1 LNLSGEAMP
10 IIVAPNIPQVTVQN
24 LATAADIVLQ
34 PGSVI
39 TAQVVQIFPNDQVR
53 IAIGGQSI
61 DVSSQLPL
69 QVGQTL
75 QLQVSQTAGGIG
87 LSLVNPQGAPGAG
100 QNLASATSIT
110 LAPDAAILIAT
121 LTPPGASATN
131 NQLTPVE
138 ALAVSLAAQSAATQ
152 QTSLAPLFANLAV
165 AATLPGFPPQVREA
179 IAQVLA
185 QTTNLDQN
193 LSGNDIQQAFRTS
206 GLFLETSLASEST
219 LPSNSPPDLKAALI
233 VLRQALT
240 TSLASV
246 VAPSTAGA
254 ATTTPATPQGATA
267 PTAQPSL
274 TPPEVTELSGVPAAG
289 TAAATVAQ
297 QASAL
302 AIAAPTQTG
311 QPAVQALPQGLTII
325 AGSDVPATA
334 TSAAAAARAAPAIAQ
349 AILDLA
355 ASSQIVAPASAPAD
369 AAARAALSGT
379 ALNLLQEVLQTAGPP
394 APGNPSSFVLEN
406 GEGEELS
413 LIPAVTGTRAGAIDD
428 AEFSRT
434 NPPPPPINGALP
446 AAQPVAAA
454 TLAARVPLEATL
466 QHLLA
471 DTDGALARQTLLQIA
486 SLPGQVDPT
495 AARVDASAP
504 RWNFE
509 IPFATPQGT
518 AVAQFEI
525 SRDGGGNAVEPAKRI
540 WRARFSLNVEPAGP
554 VHALVSLNGERTSVR
569 MWAERSATASQLR
582 AGVSQL
588 NEALSRADLQPGDI
602 IVRDGAPTQ
611 PAPAPAGHFLNR
623 AL

>member
-10 IIVAPNIPQVTVQN
+10 IIVAPNFPQTTVQN
-24 LATAADIVLQ
+24 SATGPDIVLQ

-39 TAQVVQIFPNDQVR
+39 TAQVLQILPNDQVR

-61 DVSSQLPL
+61 DVSSEVPL
-69 QVGQTL
+69 QAGQTL

-87 LSLVNPQGAPGAG
+87 LSLINPQGAPGAG

-110 LAPDAAILIAT
+110 LAPDAAILIAA
-121 LTPPGASATN
+121 LTPPGALATN

-138 ALAVSLAAQSAATQ
+138 TLAVSLAAQSAATQ

-165 AATLPGFPPQVREA
+165 AATLPGFSPQVREA

-185 QTTNLDQN
+185 QTTNLDRN
-193 LSGNDIQQAFRTS
+193 LSGNDIQQAFKTS
-206 GLFLETSLASEST
+206 GLFLETSLASGST
-219 LPSNSPPDLKAALI
+219 LPANSPPDLKAALI

-240 TSLASV
+240 TSLAG
-246 VAPSTAGA
+246 VAAAGTAGA
-254 ATTTPATPQGATA
+254 TASASATPQSATT
-267 PTAQPSL
+267 PTAQPSS
-274 TPPEVTELSGVPAAG
+274 TSPEVTEQSGAPAA
-289 TAAATVAQ
+289 TAITTLAR

-302 AIAAPTQTG
+302 AIATPTQTG
-311 QPAVQALPQGLTII
+311 QSAVQTLPQGLTII
-325 AGSDVPATA
+325 AGPDLSAA
-334 TSAAAAARAAPAIAQ
+334 AASAAAAARTAPTIAQ
-349 AILDLA
+349 GLLDLA
-355 ASSQIVAPASAPAD
+355 ASSQIVAPASTPAD
-369 AAARAALSGT
+369 AAARAALSSA
-379 ALNLLQEVLQTAGPP
+379 ALNLLQETLHAAGPP
-394 APGNPSSFVLEN
+394 AAGDPSSFVLEN
-406 GEGEELS
+406 GEVLS

-428 AEFSRT
+428 AEFLRT
-434 NPPPPPINGALP
+434 NPPPPINGALP
-446 AAQPVAAA
+446 AAQPVAPA
-454 TLAARVPLEATL
+454 TLGARVPVEATL

-471 DTDGALARQTLLQIA
+471 DTDGAVARQTLLQIA

-495 AARVDASAP
+495 AARVDASTP

-509 IPFATPQGT
+509 IPFATPRGT

-525 SRDGGGNAVEPAKRI
+525 SRDGAGNAVEPAKRI

-569 MWAERSATASQLR
+569 MWAERSSTASQLR

-588 NEALSRADLQPGDI
+588 SEALSRADLQPGDI
-602 IVRDGAPTQ
+602 VVRDGAPTQ

>member
-1 LNLSGEAMP
+1 MP
-10 IIVAPNIPQVTVQN
+10 IIVAQNIPQATVQN
-24 LATAADIVLQ
+24 SAAAADIVLQ

-39 TAQVVQIFPNDQVR
+39 TAQVLQILPNDQVR

-61 DVSSQLPL
+61 DVSSQVPL
-69 QVGQTL
+69 QAGQTL

-110 LAPDAAILIAT
+110 LAPDAATLIAA
-121 LTPPGASATN
+121 LTPPGALATN

-138 ALAVSLAAQSAATQ
+138 TLAVSLAAQSAATQ

-165 AATLPGFPPQVREA
+165 AATLPGFSPQVREA
-179 IAQVLA
+179 IAQVLG

-193 LSGNDIQQAFRTS
+193 LSGDDIQRAFKTS
-206 GLFLETSLASEST
+206 GLFLETSLALGSI

-240 TSLASV
+240 TSLADAS
-246 VAPSTAGA
+246 AASTAGV
-254 ATTTPATPQGATA
+254 ATSAPATPRGTTV
-267 PTAQPSL
+267 PTAQPSS
-274 TPPEVTELSGVPAAG
+274 TSPEVTEQSGAPAAG
-289 TAAATVAQ
+289 TAVTPVAR

-311 QPAVQALPQGLTII
+311 QPAVQTLSRGLTII
-325 AGSDVPATA
+325 AGPDVPVTTA
-334 TSAAAAARAAPAIAQ
+334 SAADVVRAAPAIVQ
-349 AILDLA
+349 EILDLA
-355 ASSQIVAPASAPAD
+355 ASSQIVATASTPAD
-369 AAARAALSGT
+369 AAARAALSNA
-379 ALNLLQEVLQTAGPP
+379 ALNLLQEALQAAGPL

-406 GEGEELS
+406 GQLLS

-434 NPPPPPINGALP
+434 NPPPPPVNGALP
-446 AAQPVAAA
+446 AAQPVAPA
-454 TLAARVPLEATL
+454 TLAARVPVEATL

-471 DTDGALARQTLLQIA
+471 DTDGAVARQTLLQIA

-525 SRDGGGNAVEPAKRI
+525 SRDGDGNAVEPAKRI

>member
-1 LNLSGEAMP
+1 MP
-10 IIVAPNIPQVTVQN
+10 IIVAPNFPQTTVQN
-24 LATAADIVLQ
+24 SATGPDIVLQ

-39 TAQVVQIFPNDQVR
+39 TAQVLQILPNDQVR

-61 DVSSQLPL
+61 DVSSQVPL
-69 QVGQTL
+69 QAGQTL

-110 LAPDAAILIAT
+110 LAPDAAILIAA
-121 LTPPGASATN
+121 LTPPGALATN

-138 ALAVSLAAQSAATQ
+138 TLAVSLAAQSAATQ

-165 AATLPGFPPQVREA
+165 AATLPGFSPQVREA

-185 QTTNLDQN
+185 QTTNLDRN
-193 LSGNDIQQAFRTS
+193 LSGNDIQQAFKTS
-206 GLFLETSLASEST
+206 GLFLETSLASGST
-219 LPSNSPPDLKAALI
+219 LPANSPPDLKAALI

-240 TSLASV
+240 TSLAG
-246 VAPSTAGA
+246 VAAAGTAGA
-254 ATTTPATPQGATA
+254 TASASATPQSATT
-267 PTAQPSL
+267 PTAQPSS
-274 TPPEVTELSGVPAAG
+274 TSPEVTEQSGAPAG
-289 TAAATVAQ
+289 TAVTTVAR

-302 AIAAPTQTG
+302 AIATPTQTG
-311 QPAVQALPQGLTII
+311 QSAVQTLPQGLTII
-325 AGSDVPATA
+325 AGPDLSAA
-334 TSAAAAARAAPAIAQ
+334 AASAAAAARAAPTIAQ
-349 AILDLA
+349 ELLDLA
-355 ASSQIVAPASAPAD
+355 ASSQIVAPASTPAD
-369 AAARAALSGT
+369 AAARAALSSA
-379 ALNLLQEVLQTAGPP
+379 ALNLLQETLHAAGPP
-394 APGNPSSFVLEN
+394 AAGDPSSFVLEN
-406 GEGEELS
+406 GEVLS

-428 AEFSRT
+428 AEFLRT
-434 NPPPPPINGALP
+434 NPPPPINGALP
-446 AAQPVAAA
+446 AAQPVAPA
-454 TLAARVPLEATL
+454 TLGGRVPVEATL

-471 DTDGALARQTLLQIA
+471 DTDGAVARQTLLQIA

-495 AARVDASAP
+495 AARVDASTP

-509 IPFATPQGT
+509 IPFATPRGT

-525 SRDGGGNAVEPAKRI
+525 SRDGAGNAVEPAKRI

-569 MWAERSATASQLR
+569 MWAERSSTASQLR

-588 NEALSRADLQPGDI
+588 SEALSRADLQPGDI
-602 IVRDGAPTQ
+602 VVRDGAPTQ

>member
-10 IIVAPNIPQVTVQN
+10 IIVAPNFPQTTVQN
-24 LATAADIVLQ
+24 SATGADIVLQ

-39 TAQVVQIFPNDQVR
+39 TAQVLQILPNDQVR

-61 DVSSQLPL
+61 DVSSQVPL
-69 QVGQTL
+69 QPGQTL

-110 LAPDAAILIAT
+110 LAPDAATLIAA
-121 LTPPGASATN
+121 LTPPGALATN

-138 ALAVSLAAQSAATQ
+138 TLAVSLAAQSAATQ

-165 AATLPGFPPQVREA
+165 AATLPGFSPQVREA

-185 QTTNLDQN
+185 QTTNLDRN
-193 LSGNDIQQAFRTS
+193 LSGNDIQQAFKTS
-206 GLFLETSLASEST
+206 GLFLETSLASGST
-219 LPSNSPPDLKAALI
+219 LPANSPPDLKAALI

-240 TSLASV
+240 TSLAG
-246 VAPSTAGA
+246 VAAAGTAGA
-254 ATTTPATPQGATA
+254 TASASATPQSATT
-267 PTAQPSL
+267 PTAQPSS
-274 TPPEVTELSGVPAAG
+274 TSPEQSGAPAA
-289 TAAATVAQ
+289 TAVTTVARQ
-297 QASAL
+297 VSAL
-302 AIAAPTQTG
+302 AIATPTQTG
-311 QPAVQALPQGLTII
+311 QSAVQTLPQGLTII
-325 AGSDVPATA
+325 AGPDLSAA
-334 TSAAAAARAAPAIAQ
+334 AASAAAAARAAPTIAQ
-349 AILDLA
+349 ELLDLA
-355 ASSQIVAPASAPAD
+355 ASSQIVAPASTPAD
-369 AAARAALSGT
+369 AAARAALSSA
-379 ALNLLQEVLQTAGPP
+379 ALNLLQETLHAAGPP
-394 APGNPSSFVLEN
+394 AAGDPSSFVLEN
-406 GEGEELS
+406 GEVLS

-428 AEFSRT
+428 AEFLRT
-434 NPPPPPINGALP
+434 NPPPPINGALP
-446 AAQPVAAA
+446 AAQPVAPA
-454 TLAARVPLEATL
+454 TLAARVPVEATL

-471 DTDGALARQTLLQIA
+471 DTDGAVARQTLLQIA

-495 AARVDASAP
+495 AARVDASTP

-509 IPFATPQGT
+509 IPFATPRGT

-525 SRDGGGNAVEPAKRI
+525 SRDGAGNAVEPAKRI

-569 MWAERSATASQLR
+569 MWAERPSTASQLR

-588 NEALSRADLQPGDI
+588 SEALSRADLQPGDI
-602 IVRDGAPTQ
+602 VVRDGAPTQ

>member
-1 LNLSGEAMP
+1 MP
-10 IIVAPNIPQVTVQN
+10 IIVAPNFPQTTVQN
-24 LATAADIVLQ
+24 SATGADIVLQ

-39 TAQVVQIFPNDQVR
+39 TAQVLQILPNDQVR

-61 DVSSQLPL
+61 DVSSQVPL
-69 QVGQTL
+69 QAGQTL

-110 LAPDAAILIAT
+110 LAPDAATLIAA
-121 LTPPGASATN
+121 LTPPGALATN

-138 ALAVSLAAQSAATQ
+138 TLAVSLAAQSAATQ

-165 AATLPGFPPQVREA
+165 AATLPGFSPQVREA

-185 QTTNLDQN
+185 QTTNLDRN
-193 LSGNDIQQAFRTS
+193 LSGNDIQQAFKTS
-206 GLFLETSLASEST
+206 GLFLETSLASGST
-219 LPSNSPPDLKAALI
+219 LPANSPPDLKAALI

-240 TSLASV
+240 TSLAG
-246 VAPSTAGA
+246 VAAAGTAGA
-254 ATTTPATPQGATA
+254 TASASATPQSATT
-267 PTAQPSL
+267 PTAQPSS
-274 TPPEVTELSGVPAAG
+274 TSPEQSGAPAA
-289 TAAATVAQ
+289 TAVTTVARQ
-297 QASAL
+297 VSAL
-302 AIAAPTQTG
+302 AIATPTQTG
-311 QPAVQALPQGLTII
+311 QSAVQTLPQGLTII
-325 AGSDVPATA
+325 AGPDLSAA
-334 TSAAAAARAAPAIAQ
+334 AASAAAAARAAPTIAQ
-349 AILDLA
+349 ELLDLA
-355 ASSQIVAPASAPAD
+355 ASSQIVAPASTPAD
-369 AAARAALSGT
+369 AAARAALSSA
-379 ALNLLQEVLQTAGPP
+379 ALNLLQETLHAAGPP
-394 APGNPSSFVLEN
+394 AAGDPSSFVLEN
-406 GEGEELS
+406 GEVLS

-428 AEFSRT
+428 AEFLRT
-434 NPPPPPINGALP
+434 NPPPPINGALP
-446 AAQPVAAA
+446 AAQPVAPA
-454 TLAARVPLEATL
+454 TLAARVPVEATL

-471 DTDGALARQTLLQIA
+471 DTDGAVARQTLLQIA

-495 AARVDASAP
+495 AARVDASTP

-518 AVAQFEI
+518 AIAQFEI
-525 SRDGGGNAVEPAKRI
+525 SRDGAGNAVEPAKRI

-569 MWAERSATASQLR
+569 MWAERSSTASQLR

-588 NEALSRADLQPGDI
+588 SEALSRADLQPGDI
-602 IVRDGAPTQ
+602 VVRDGAPTQ

>member
-10 IIVAPNIPQVTVQN
+10 IIVAPNFPQTTVQN
-24 LATAADIVLQ
+24 SATGADIVLQ

-39 TAQVVQIFPNDQVR
+39 TAQVLQILPNDQVR

-61 DVSSQLPL
+61 DVSSEVPL
-69 QVGQTL
+69 QAGQTL

-87 LSLVNPQGAPGAG
+87 LSLINPQGAPGAG

-110 LAPDAAILIAT
+110 LAPDAAILIAA
-121 LTPPGASATN
+121 LTPPGALATN

-138 ALAVSLAAQSAATQ
+138 TLAVSLAAQSAATQ

-165 AATLPGFPPQVREA
+165 AATLPGFSPQVREA

-185 QTTNLDQN
+185 QTTNLDRN
-193 LSGNDIQQAFRTS
+193 LSGNDIQQAFKTS
-206 GLFLETSLASEST
+206 GLFLETSLASGST
-219 LPSNSPPDLKAALI
+219 LPANSPPDLKAALI

-240 TSLASV
+240 TSLAG
-246 VAPSTAGA
+246 VAAAGTAGA
-254 ATTTPATPQGATA
+254 TASASATPQSATT
-267 PTAQPSL
+267 PTAQPSS
-274 TPPEVTELSGVPAAG
+274 TSPEVTEQSGAPAG
-289 TAAATVAQ
+289 TAVTTVAR

-302 AIAAPTQTG
+302 AIATPTQTG
-311 QPAVQALPQGLTII
+311 QSAVQTLPQGLTII
-325 AGSDVPATA
+325 AGPDLSAA
-334 TSAAAAARAAPAIAQ
+334 AASAAAAARAAPTIAQ
-349 AILDLA
+349 ELLDLA
-355 ASSQIVAPASAPAD
+355 ASSQIVAPASTPAD
-369 AAARAALSGT
+369 AAARAALSSA
-379 ALNLLQEVLQTAGPP
+379 ALNLLQETLHAAGPP
-394 APGNPSSFVLEN
+394 AAGDPSSFVLEN
-406 GEGEELS
+406 GEVLS

-428 AEFSRT
+428 AEFLRT
-434 NPPPPPINGALP
+434 NPPPPINGALP
-446 AAQPVAAA
+446 AAQPVAPA
-454 TLAARVPLEATL
+454 TLAARVPVEATL

-471 DTDGALARQTLLQIA
+471 DTDGAVARQTLLQIA

-495 AARVDASAP
+495 AARVDASTP

-509 IPFATPQGT
+509 IPFATPRGT

-525 SRDGGGNAVEPAKRI
+525 SRDGAGNAVEPAKRI

-569 MWAERSATASQLR
+569 MWAERPSTASQLR

-588 NEALSRADLQPGDI
+588 SEALSRADLQPGDI
-602 IVRDGAPTQ
+602 VVRDGAPTQ

>member
-10 IIVAPNIPQVTVQN
+10 IIVAPNFPQTTVQN
-24 LATAADIVLQ
+24 SATGADIVLE

-39 TAQVVQIFPNDQVR
+39 TAQVLQILSNGQVR

-61 DVSSQLPL
+61 DVSSEVPL
-69 QVGQTL
+69 QAGQTL

-87 LSLVNPQGAPGAG
+87 LSLINPQGAPGAG

-110 LAPDAAILIAT
+110 LAPDAAILIAA
-121 LTPPGASATN
+121 LTPPGALATN

-138 ALAVSLAAQSAATQ
+138 TLAVSLAAQSAATQ

-165 AATLPGFPPQVREA
+165 AATLPGFSPQVREA

-185 QTTNLDQN
+185 QTTNLDRN
-193 LSGNDIQQAFRTS
+193 LSGNDIQQAFKTS
-206 GLFLETSLASEST
+206 GLFLETSLASGST
-219 LPSNSPPDLKAALI
+219 LPANSPPDLKAALI

-240 TSLASV
+240 TSLAG
-246 VAPSTAGA
+246 VAAAGTAGA
-254 ATTTPATPQGATA
+254 TASASATPQSATT
-267 PTAQPSL
+267 PTAQPSS
-274 TPPEVTELSGVPAAG
+274 TSPEQSGAPAA
-289 TAAATVAQ
+289 TAVTTVARQ
-297 QASAL
+297 VSAL
-302 AIAAPTQTG
+302 AIATPTQTG
-311 QPAVQALPQGLTII
+311 QSAVQTLPQGLTII
-325 AGSDVPATA
+325 AGPDLSAA
-334 TSAAAAARAAPAIAQ
+334 AASAAAAARAAPTIAQ
-349 AILDLA
+349 ELLDLA
-355 ASSQIVAPASAPAD
+355 ASSQIVAPASTPAD
-369 AAARAALSGT
+369 AAARAALSSA
-379 ALNLLQEVLQTAGPP
+379 ALNLLQETLHAAGPP
-394 APGNPSSFVLEN
+394 AAGDPSSFVLEN
-406 GEGEELS
+406 GEVLS

-428 AEFSRT
+428 AEFLRT
-434 NPPPPPINGALP
+434 NPPPPINGALP
-446 AAQPVAAA
+446 AAQPVAPA
-454 TLAARVPLEATL
+454 TLAARVPVEATL

-471 DTDGALARQTLLQIA
+471 DTDGAVARQTLLQIA

-495 AARVDASAP
+495 AARVDASTP

-518 AVAQFEI
+518 AIAQFEI
-525 SRDGGGNAVEPAKRI
+525 LRDGAGNAVEPAKRI

-569 MWAERSATASQLR
+569 MWAERSSTASQLR

-588 NEALSRADLQPGDI
+588 SEALSRADLQPGDI
-602 IVRDGAPTQ
+602 VVRDGAPTQ

>member
-1 LNLSGEAMP
+1 MP
-10 IIVAPNIPQVTVQN
+10 IIVAPNFPQTTVQN
-24 LATAADIVLQ
+24 SATGADIVLQ

-39 TAQVVQIFPNDQVR
+39 TAQVLQILPNDQVR

-61 DVSSQLPL
+61 DVSSQVPL
-69 QVGQTL
+69 QAGQTL

-110 LAPDAAILIAT
+110 LAPDAATLIAA
-121 LTPPGASATN
+121 LTPPGALATN

-138 ALAVSLAAQSAATQ
+138 TLAVSLAAQSAATQ

-165 AATLPGFPPQVREA
+165 AATLPGFSPQVREA

-185 QTTNLDQN
+185 QTTNLDRN
-193 LSGNDIQQAFRTS
+193 LSGNDIQQAFKTS
-206 GLFLETSLASEST
+206 GLFLETSLASGST
-219 LPSNSPPDLKAALI
+219 LPANSPPDLKAALI

-240 TSLASV
+240 TSLAG
-246 VAPSTAGA
+246 VAAAGTAGA
-254 ATTTPATPQGATA
+254 TASASATPQSATT
-267 PTAQPSL
+267 PTAQPSS
-274 TPPEVTELSGVPAAG
+274 TSPEVTEQSGAPAG
-289 TAAATVAQ
+289 TAVTTVAR

-302 AIAAPTQTG
+302 AIATPTQTG
-311 QPAVQALPQGLTII
+311 QSAVQTLPQGLTII
-325 AGSDVPATA
+325 AGPDLSAA
-334 TSAAAAARAAPAIAQ
+334 AASAAAAARAAPTIAQ
-349 AILDLA
+349 ELLDLA
-355 ASSQIVAPASAPAD
+355 ASSQIVAPASTPAD
-369 AAARAALSGT
+369 AAARAALSSA
-379 ALNLLQEVLQTAGPP
+379 ALNLLQETLHAAGPP
-394 APGNPSSFVLEN
+394 AAGDPSSFVLEN
-406 GEGEELS
+406 GEVLS

-428 AEFSRT
+428 AEFLRT
-434 NPPPPPINGALP
+434 NPPPPINGALP
-446 AAQPVAAA
+446 AAQPVAPA
-454 TLAARVPLEATL
+454 TLAARVPVEATL

-471 DTDGALARQTLLQIA
+471 DTDGAVARQTLLQIA

-495 AARVDASAP
+495 AARVDASTP

-518 AVAQFEI
+518 AIAQFEI
-525 SRDGGGNAVEPAKRI
+525 SRDGAGNAVEPAKRI

-569 MWAERSATASQLR
+569 MWAERSSTASQLR

-588 NEALSRADLQPGDI
+588 SEALSRADLQPGDI
-602 IVRDGAPTQ
+602 VVRDGAPTQ

>member
-1 LNLSGEAMP
+1 MP
-10 IIVAPNIPQVTVQN
+10 IIVAPNFPQTTVQN
-24 LATAADIVLQ
+24 SATGADIVLQ

-39 TAQVVQIFPNDQVR
+39 TAQVLQILPNDQVR

-61 DVSSQLPL
+61 DVSSQVPL
-69 QVGQTL
+69 QAGQTL

-110 LAPDAAILIAT
+110 LAPDAATLIAA
-121 LTPPGASATN
+121 LTPPGALATN

-138 ALAVSLAAQSAATQ
+138 TLAVSLAAQSAATQ

-165 AATLPGFPPQVREA
+165 AATLPGFSPQVREA

-185 QTTNLDQN
+185 QTTNLDRN
-193 LSGNDIQQAFRTS
+193 LSGNDIQQAFKTS
-206 GLFLETSLASEST
+206 GLFLETSLASGST
-219 LPSNSPPDLKAALI
+219 LPANSPPDLKAALI

-240 TSLASV
+240 TSLAG
-246 VAPSTAGA
+246 VAAAGTAGA
-254 ATTTPATPQGATA
+254 TASASATPQSATT
-267 PTAQPSL
+267 PTAQPSS
-274 TPPEVTELSGVPAAG
+274 TSPEQSGAPAA
-289 TAAATVAQ
+289 TAVTTVARQ
-297 QASAL
+297 VSAL
-302 AIAAPTQTG
+302 AIATPTQTG
-311 QPAVQALPQGLTII
+311 QSAVQTLPQGLTII
-325 AGSDVPATA
+325 AGPDLSTA
-334 TSAAAAARAAPAIAQ
+334 AASAAAAARAAPTIAQ
-349 AILDLA
+349 ELLDLA
-355 ASSQIVAPASAPAD
+355 ASSQIVAPASTPAD
-369 AAARAALSGT
+369 AAARAALSSA
-379 ALNLLQEVLQTAGPP
+379 ALNLLQETLHAAGPP
-394 APGNPSSFVLEN
+394 AAGDPSSFVLEN
-406 GEGEELS
+406 GEVLS

-428 AEFSRT
+428 AEFLRT
-434 NPPPPPINGALP
+434 NPPPPINGALP
-446 AAQPVAAA
+446 AAQPVAPA
-454 TLAARVPLEATL
+454 TLAARVPVEATL

-471 DTDGALARQTLLQIA
+471 DTDGAVARQTLLQIA

-495 AARVDASAP
+495 AARVDASTP

-518 AVAQFEI
+518 AIAQFEI
-525 SRDGGGNAVEPAKRI
+525 SRDGAGNAVEPAKRI

-569 MWAERSATASQLR
+569 MWAERPSTASQLR

-588 NEALSRADLQPGDI
+588 SEALSRADLQPGDI
-602 IVRDGAPTQ
+602 VVRDGAPTQ

>member
-1 LNLSGEAMP
+1 MP
-10 IIVAPNIPQVTVQN
+10 IIVAPNFPQTTVQN
-24 LATAADIVLQ
+24 SATGADIVLQ

-39 TAQVVQIFPNDQVR
+39 TAQVLQILPNDQVR

-61 DVSSQLPL
+61 DVSSEVPL
-69 QVGQTL
+69 QAGQTL

-87 LSLVNPQGAPGAG
+87 LSLINSQGAPGAG

-110 LAPDAAILIAT
+110 LAPDAATLIAA
-121 LTPPGASATN
+121 LTPPGALATN

-138 ALAVSLAAQSAATQ
+138 TLAVSLAAQSAATQ

-165 AATLPGFPPQVREA
+165 AATLPGFSPQVREA

-185 QTTNLDQN
+185 QTTNLDRN
-193 LSGNDIQQAFRTS
+193 LSGNDIQQAFKTS
-206 GLFLETSLASEST
+206 GLFLETSLASGST
-219 LPSNSPPDLKAALI
+219 LPANSPPDLKAALI

-240 TSLASV
+240 TSLAG
-246 VAPSTAGA
+246 VAAAGTAGA
-254 ATTTPATPQGATA
+254 TASASATPQSATT
-267 PTAQPSL
+267 PTAQPSSI
-274 TPPEVTELSGVPAAG
+274 VTEQSGAPAG
-289 TAAATVAQ
+289 TAVTTVAR

-302 AIAAPTQTG
+302 AIATPTQTG
-311 QPAVQALPQGLTII
+311 QSAVQTLPQGLTII
-325 AGSDVPATA
+325 AGPDLSAA
-334 TSAAAAARAAPAIAQ
+334 AASAAAAARAAPTIAQ
-349 AILDLA
+349 ELLDLA
-355 ASSQIVAPASAPAD
+355 ASSQIVAPASTPAD
-369 AAARAALSGT
+369 AAARAALSSA
-379 ALNLLQEVLQTAGPP
+379 ALNLLQETLHAAGPP
-394 APGNPSSFVLEN
+394 AAGDPSSFVLEN
-406 GEGEELS
+406 GEVLS

-428 AEFSRT
+428 AEFLRT
-434 NPPPPPINGALP
+434 NPPPPINGALP
-446 AAQPVAAA
+446 AAQPVAPA
-454 TLAARVPLEATL
+454 TLAARVPVEATL

-471 DTDGALARQTLLQIA
+471 DTDGAVARQTLLQIA

-495 AARVDASAP
+495 AARVDASTP

-509 IPFATPQGT
+509 IPFATPRGT

-525 SRDGGGNAVEPAKRI
+525 SRDGAGNAVEPAKRI

-569 MWAERSATASQLR
+569 MWAERPSTASQLR

-588 NEALSRADLQPGDI
+588 SEALSRADLQPGDI
-602 IVRDGAPTQ
+602 VVRDGAPTQ

>member
-1 LNLSGEAMP
+1 MP
-10 IIVAPNIPQVTVQN
+10 IIVAPNIPQATVQN
-24 LATAADIVLQ
+24 SATAADIVLQ

-39 TAQVVQIFPNDQVR
+39 TAQVVQILTDDQVR

-61 DVSSQLPL
+61 DVSSQVPL
-69 QVGQTL
+69 QAGQTL
-75 QLQVSQTAGGIG
+75 QLQVSQTADGIG

-100 QNLASATSIT
+100 QNLAGAASIT
-110 LAPDAAILIAT
+110 LAPDAAILIAA

-131 NQLTPVE
+131 GQLLTPVE
-138 ALAVSLAAQSAATQ
+138 TLAVSLAAQSAATQ

-165 AATLPGFPPQVREA
+165 AATLPGFSPQVREA

-193 LSGNDIQQAFRTS
+193 LSGNDIQQAFKAS
-206 GLFLETSLASEST
+206 GLFLETSLASGST

-246 VAPSTAGA
+246 VAASTAGA
-254 ATTTPATPQGATA
+254 ATSVSATPQSATA
-267 PTAQPSL
+267 PTAQLPS
-274 TPPEVTELSGVPAAG
+274 TSPEVTEQGGAP
-289 TAAATVAQ
+289 AAATATTTVAR
-297 QASAL
+297 QAPAL

-311 QPAVQALPQGLTII
+311 QPAVQTLLQGLTIVT
-325 AGSDVPATA
+325 GPDVPATA
-334 TSAAAAARAAPAIAQ
+334 ASAAASARSAPAIAQ

-355 ASSQIVAPASAPAD
+355 ASSQIVAPTSAPAD
-369 AAARAALSGT
+369 AAARAALSSA
-379 ALNLLQEVLQTAGPP
+379 ALNLLQEVLQAAGPL

-406 GEGEELS
+406 GEVLS
-413 LIPAVTGTRAGAIDD
+413 LIPAVTGTRAGAFDD

-446 AAQPVAAA
+446 AAQPVASA

-471 DTDGALARQTLLQIA
+471 DTDGAVARQTLLQIA

-495 AARVDASAP
+495 TARLDASAP

-509 IPFATPQGT
+509 IPFATPLGT

-525 SRDGGGNAVEPAKRI
+525 SRDGGGNTVEPAKRI

-554 VHALVSLNGERTSVR
+554 VHALVSLNGDRTSVR

-611 PAPAPAGHFLNR
+611 APPAPVGHFLNR

>member
-1 LNLSGEAMP
+1 MP
-10 IIVAPNIPQVTVQN
+10 IIVAQNIPQATVQN
-24 LATAADIVLQ
+24 SAAAADIVLQ

-39 TAQVVQIFPNDQVR
+39 TAQVLQILPNDQVR

-61 DVSSQLPL
+61 DVSSQVPL
-69 QVGQTL
+69 QAGQTL

-110 LAPDAAILIAT
+110 LAPDAATLIAA
-121 LTPPGASATN
+121 LTPPGALATN

-138 ALAVSLAAQSAATQ
+138 TLAVSLAAQSAATQ

-165 AATLPGFPPQVREA
+165 AATLPGFSPQVREA
-179 IAQVLA
+179 IAQVLG

-193 LSGNDIQQAFRTS
+193 LSGDDIQRAFKTS
-206 GLFLETSLASEST
+206 GLFLETSLALGSI
-219 LPSNSPPDLKAALI
+219 LPSNPPPDLKAALI

-240 TSLASV
+240 TSLADAS
-246 VAPSTAGA
+246 AASTAGA
-254 ATTTPATPQGATA
+254 ATSAPATPRGT
-267 PTAQPSL
+267 TVL
-274 TPPEVTELSGVPAAG
+274 TVQSSSTSPEVTEQSGAPAAG
-289 TAAATVAQ
+289 TAVTPVAR

-302 AIAAPTQTG
+302 AIAVPTQTG
-311 QPAVQALPQGLTII
+311 QPAVQTLPQGLTII
-325 AGSDVPATA
+325 AGPDAPVTA
-334 TSAAAAARAAPAIAQ
+334 ASAAAAARAAPAIAQ
-349 AILDLA
+349 EILDLA
-355 ASSQIVAPASAPAD
+355 ASSQIVAPASTPAD
-369 AAARAALSGT
+369 AAARAALSNA
-379 ALNLLQEVLQTAGPP
+379 ALNLLQEALQAAGPL

-406 GEGEELS
+406 GQLLS

-434 NPPPPPINGALP
+434 NPPPPPVNGALP
-446 AAQPVAAA
+446 AAQPVAPA
-454 TLAARVPLEATL
+454 TLAARVPVEATL

-471 DTDGALARQTLLQIA
+471 DTDGAVARQTLLQIA

-525 SRDGGGNAVEPAKRI
+525 SRDGDGNAVEPAKRI

-569 MWAERSATASQLR
+569 MWAERPATASQLR

>member
-1 LNLSGEAMP
+1 MP
-10 IIVAPNIPQVTVQN
+10 IIAPNIPQATVQN
-24 LATAADIVLQ
+24 SATAADIVLQ

-39 TAQVVQIFPNDQVR
+39 TAQVLQILPNDQVR

-61 DVSSQLPL
+61 DVSSQVPL
-69 QVGQTL
+69 QPGQTL

-87 LSLVNPQGAPGAG
+87 LSLVNPQGAPETGR
-100 QNLASATSIT
+100 NLASATSIN
-110 LAPDAAILIAT
+110 LAPDAATLIAA
-121 LTPPGASATN
+121 LTPPGALATN

-138 ALAVSLAAQSAATQ
+138 TLAVSLAAQSAATQ
-152 QTSLAPLFANLAV
+152 QTSLAPLFANLAL
-165 AATLPGFPPQVREA
+165 AATLPGFSPQVRGA

-193 LSGNDIQQAFRTS
+193 LSGNDIQQAFKTS
-206 GLFLETSLASEST
+206 GLFLETSLASGST

-246 VAPSTAGA
+246 AAASTAGA
-254 ATTTPATPQGATA
+254 ATSTSATPQSATA
-267 PTAQPSL
+267 PTAQPSS
-274 TPPEVTELSGVPAAG
+274 TSPEVTEQNGAPAAG
-289 TAAATVAQ
+289 TAATTVAR

-311 QPAVQALPQGLTII
+311 QPAVQTLPPGLTII
-325 AGSDVPATA
+325 AGADVPATA
-334 TSAAAAARAAPAIAQ
+334 ASATAAVRAAPAIAQ
-349 AILDLA
+349 EILDLVA
-355 ASSQIVAPASAPAD
+355 ASQIVAPASTPAD
-369 AAARAALSGT
+369 AAARAALSSA
-379 ALNLLQEVLQTAGPP
+379 ALNLLQEALQAAGPP
-394 APGNPSSFVLEN
+394 SAGNPSSFVLEN
-406 GEGEELS
+406 GQELS
-413 LIPAVTGTRAGAIDD
+413 LIPAATGTRAGAIDD
-428 AEFSRT
+428 AEFFRT

-446 AAQPVAAA
+446 AAQPVAPA
-454 TLAARVPLEATL
+454 TLAARVAVEATL

-471 DTDGALARQTLLQIA
+471 DTDGAVARQTLLQIA

-569 MWAERSATASQLR
+569 MWAERSTTASQLR

>member
-1 LNLSGEAMP
+1 MP
-10 IIVAPNIPQVTVQN
+10 IIVAPNFPQTTVQN
-24 LATAADIVLQ
+24 SATGADIVLQ

-39 TAQVVQIFPNDQVR
+39 TAQVLQILPNDQVR

-61 DVSSQLPL
+61 DVSSQVPL
-69 QVGQTL
+69 QAGQTL

-110 LAPDAAILIAT
+110 LAPDAAILIAA
-121 LTPPGASATN
+121 LTPPGALATN

-138 ALAVSLAAQSAATQ
+138 TLAVSLAAQSAATQ

-165 AATLPGFPPQVREA
+165 AATLPGFSPQVREA

-185 QTTNLDQN
+185 QTTNLDRN
-193 LSGNDIQQAFRTS
+193 LSGNDIQQAFKTS
-206 GLFLETSLASEST
+206 GLFLETSLASGST
-219 LPSNSPPDLKAALI
+219 LPANSPPDLKAALI

-240 TSLASV
+240 TSLAG
-246 VAPSTAGA
+246 VAAAGTAGA
-254 ATTTPATPQGATA
+254 TASASATPQSATT
-267 PTAQPSL
+267 PTAQPSS
-274 TPPEVTELSGVPAAG
+274 TSPEVTEQSGAPAG
-289 TAAATVAQ
+289 TAVTTVAR

-302 AIAAPTQTG
+302 AIATPTQTG
-311 QPAVQALPQGLTII
+311 QSAVQTLPQGLTII
-325 AGSDVPATA
+325 AGPDLSAA
-334 TSAAAAARAAPAIAQ
+334 AASAAAAARTAPTIAQ
-349 AILDLA
+349 GLLDPA
-355 ASSQIVAPASAPAD
+355 ASSQIVAPASTPAD
-369 AAARAALSGT
+369 AAARAALSSA
-379 ALNLLQEVLQTAGPP
+379 ALNLLQETLHAAGPP
-394 APGNPSSFVLEN
+394 AAGDPSSFVLEN
-406 GEGEELS
+406 GEVLS

-428 AEFSRT
+428 AQFLRT
-434 NPPPPPINGALP
+434 NPPPPINGALP
-446 AAQPVAAA
+446 AAQPVAPA
-454 TLAARVPLEATL
+454 TLAARVPVEATL

-471 DTDGALARQTLLQIA
+471 DTDGAVARQTLLQIA

-495 AARVDASAP
+495 AARVDASTP

-509 IPFATPQGT
+509 IPFATPRGT

-525 SRDGGGNAVEPAKRI
+525 SRDGAGNAVEPAKRI

-569 MWAERSATASQLR
+569 MWAERSSTASQLR

-588 NEALSRADLQPGDI
+588 SEALSRADLQPGDI
-602 IVRDGAPTQ
+602 VVRDGAPTQ

>member
-1 LNLSGEAMP
+1 MP
-10 IIVAPNIPQVTVQN
+10 IIVAPNFPQTTVQN
-24 LATAADIVLQ
+24 SATGADIVLQ

-39 TAQVVQIFPNDQVR
+39 TAQVLQILPNDQVR

-61 DVSSQLPL
+61 DVSSEVPL
-69 QVGQTL
+69 QAGQTL

-87 LSLVNPQGAPGAG
+87 LSLINPQGAPGAG

-110 LAPDAAILIAT
+110 LAPDAATLIAA
-121 LTPPGASATN
+121 LTPPGALATN

-138 ALAVSLAAQSAATQ
+138 TLAVSLAAQSAATQ

-165 AATLPGFPPQVREA
+165 AATLPGFSPQVREA

-185 QTTNLDQN
+185 QTTNLDRN
-193 LSGNDIQQAFRTS
+193 LSGNDIQQAFKTS
-206 GLFLETSLASEST
+206 GLFLETSLASGST
-219 LPSNSPPDLKAALI
+219 LPANSPPDLKAALI

-240 TSLASV
+240 TSLAG
-246 VAPSTAGA
+246 VAAAGTAGA
-254 ATTTPATPQGATA
+254 TASASATPQSATT
-267 PTAQPSL
+267 PTAQPSS
-274 TPPEVTELSGVPAAG
+274 TSPEVTEQSGAPAG
-289 TAAATVAQ
+289 TAVTTVAR

-302 AIAAPTQTG
+302 AIATPTQTA
-311 QPAVQALPQGLTII
+311 QSAVQTLPQGLTII
-325 AGSDVPATA
+325 AGPDLSAA
-334 TSAAAAARAAPAIAQ
+334 AASAAAAARAAPTIAQ
-349 AILDLA
+349 GLLDLA
-355 ASSQIVAPASAPAD
+355 ASSQIVAPASTPAD
-369 AAARAALSGT
+369 AAARAALSSA
-379 ALNLLQEVLQTAGPP
+379 ALNLLQETLHAAGPP
-394 APGNPSSFVLEN
+394 AAGDPSSFVLEN
-406 GEGEELS
+406 GEVLS

-428 AEFSRT
+428 AEFLRT
-434 NPPPPPINGALP
+434 NPPPPINGALP
-446 AAQPVAAA
+446 AAQPVAPA
-454 TLAARVPLEATL
+454 TLGARVPVEATL

-471 DTDGALARQTLLQIA
+471 DTDGAVARQTLLQIA

-495 AARVDASAP
+495 AARVDASTP

-509 IPFATPQGT
+509 IPFATPRGT

-525 SRDGGGNAVEPAKRI
+525 SRDGAGNAVEPAKRI

-569 MWAERSATASQLR
+569 MWAERSSTASQLR

-588 NEALSRADLQPGDI
+588 SEALSRADLQPGDI
-602 IVRDGAPTQ
+602 VVRDGAPTQ

>member
-1 LNLSGEAMP
+1 MP
-10 IIVAPNIPQVTVQN
+10 IIVAQNIPQATVKN
-24 LATAADIVLQ
+24 SAAAADIVLQ

-39 TAQVVQIFPNDQVR
+39 TAQVLQILPNDQVR

-61 DVSSQLPL
+61 DVSSQVPL
-69 QVGQTL
+69 QAGQTL

-110 LAPDAAILIAT
+110 LAPDAATLIAA
-121 LTPPGASATN
+121 LTPPGALATN

-138 ALAVSLAAQSAATQ
+138 TLAVSLAAQSAATQ

-165 AATLPGFPPQVREA
+165 AATLPGFSPQVREA
-179 IAQVLA
+179 IAQVLG

-193 LSGNDIQQAFRTS
+193 LSGDDIQRAFKTS
-206 GLFLETSLASEST
+206 GLFLETSLALGSI

-240 TSLASV
+240 TSLADAS
-246 VAPSTAGA
+246 AASTAGV
-254 ATTTPATPQGATA
+254 ATSAPATPRGTTV
-267 PTAQPSL
+267 PTAQPSS
-274 TPPEVTELSGVPAAG
+274 TSPEVTEQSGAPAAG
-289 TAAATVAQ
+289 TAVTPVAR

-311 QPAVQALPQGLTII
+311 QPAVQTLPRGLTII
-325 AGSDVPATA
+325 AGPDVPVTTA
-334 TSAAAAARAAPAIAQ
+334 SAADVVRAAPAIAQ
-349 AILDLA
+349 EILDLA
-355 ASSQIVAPASAPAD
+355 ASSQIVAPASTPAD
-369 AAARAALSGT
+369 AAARAALSNA
-379 ALNLLQEVLQTAGPP
+379 ALNLLQEALQAAGPL

-406 GEGEELS
+406 GQLLS

-434 NPPPPPINGALP
+434 NPPPPPVNGALP
-446 AAQPVAAA
+446 AAQPVAPA
-454 TLAARVPLEATL
+454 TLAARVPVEATL

-471 DTDGALARQTLLQIA
+471 DTDGAVARQTLLQIA

-525 SRDGGGNAVEPAKRI
+525 SRDGDGNAVEPAKRI

-569 MWAERSATASQLR
+569 MWAERSSTASQLR

-588 NEALSRADLQPGDI
+588 SEALSRADLQPGDI
-602 IVRDGAPTQ
+602 VVRDGAPTQ

>member
-1 LNLSGEAMP
+1 MP
-10 IIVAPNIPQVTVQN
+10 IIVAPNFPQTTVQN
-24 LATAADIVLQ
+24 SATGADIVLQ

-39 TAQVVQIFPNDQVR
+39 TAQVLQILPNDQVR

-61 DVSSQLPL
+61 DVSSEVPL
-69 QVGQTL
+69 QAGQTL

-110 LAPDAAILIAT
+110 LAPDAATLIAA
-121 LTPPGASATN
+121 LTPPGALATN

-138 ALAVSLAAQSAATQ
+138 TLAVSLAAQSAATQ

-165 AATLPGFPPQVREA
+165 AATLPGFSPQVREA

-185 QTTNLDQN
+185 QTTNLDRN
-193 LSGNDIQQAFRTS
+193 LSGNDIQQAFKTS
-206 GLFLETSLASEST
+206 GLFLETSLASGST
-219 LPSNSPPDLKAALI
+219 LPANSPPDLKAALI

-240 TSLASV
+240 TSLAG
-246 VAPSTAGA
+246 VAAAGTAGA
-254 ATTTPATPQGATA
+254 TASASATPQSATT
-267 PTAQPSL
+267 PTAQPSS
-274 TPPEVTELSGVPAAG
+274 TSPEQSGAPAA
-289 TAAATVAQ
+289 TAVTTVARQ
-297 QASAL
+297 VSAL
-302 AIAAPTQTG
+302 AIATPTQTG
-311 QPAVQALPQGLTII
+311 QSAVQTLPQGLTII
-325 AGSDVPATA
+325 AGPDLSAA
-334 TSAAAAARAAPAIAQ
+334 AASAAAAARTAPTIAQ
-349 AILDLA
+349 GLLDPA
-355 ASSQIVAPASAPAD
+355 ASSQIVAPASTPAD
-369 AAARAALSGT
+369 AAARAALSSA
-379 ALNLLQEVLQTAGPP
+379 ALNLLQETLHAAGPP
-394 APGNPSSFVLEN
+394 AAGDPSSFVLEN
-406 GEGEELS
+406 GEVLS

-428 AEFSRT
+428 AQFLRT
-434 NPPPPPINGALP
+434 NPPPPINGALP
-446 AAQPVAAA
+446 AAQPVAPA
-454 TLAARVPLEATL
+454 TLAARVPVEATL

-471 DTDGALARQTLLQIA
+471 DTDGAVARQTLLQIA

-495 AARVDASAP
+495 AARVDASTP

-509 IPFATPQGT
+509 IPFATPRGT

-525 SRDGGGNAVEPAKRI
+525 SRDGAGNAVEPAKRI

-569 MWAERSATASQLR
+569 MWAERPSTASQLR

-588 NEALSRADLQPGDI
+588 SEALSRADLQPGDI
-602 IVRDGAPTQ
+602 VVRDGAPTQ

>member
-10 IIVAPNIPQVTVQN
+10 IIVAPNFPQTTVQN
-24 LATAADIVLQ
+24 SATGADIVLE

-39 TAQVVQIFPNDQVR
+39 TAQVLQILSNGQVR

-61 DVSSQLPL
+61 DVSSEVPL
-69 QVGQTL
+69 QAGRTL

-87 LSLVNPQGAPGAG
+87 LSLINPQGAPGAG

-110 LAPDAAILIAT
+110 LAPDAAILIAA
-121 LTPPGASATN
+121 LTPPGALATN

-138 ALAVSLAAQSAATQ
+138 TLAVSLAAQSAATQ

-165 AATLPGFPPQVREA
+165 AATLPGFSPQVREA

-185 QTTNLDQN
+185 QTTNLDRN
-193 LSGNDIQQAFRTS
+193 LSGNDIQQAFKTS
-206 GLFLETSLASEST
+206 GLFLETSLASGST
-219 LPSNSPPDLKAALI
+219 LPANSPPDLKAALI

-240 TSLASV
+240 TSLAG
-246 VAPSTAGA
+246 VAAAGTAGA
-254 ATTTPATPQGATA
+254 TASASATPQSATT
-267 PTAQPSL
+267 PTAQPSS
-274 TPPEVTELSGVPAAG
+274 TSPEQSGAPAA
-289 TAAATVAQ
+289 TAVTTVARQ
-297 QASAL
+297 VSAL
-302 AIAAPTQTG
+302 AIATPTQTG
-311 QPAVQALPQGLTII
+311 QSAVQTLPQGLTII
-325 AGSDVPATA
+325 AGPDLSAA
-334 TSAAAAARAAPAIAQ
+334 AASAAAAARTAPTVAQ
-349 AILDLA
+349 ELLDLA
-355 ASSQIVAPASAPAD
+355 ASSQIVAPASTPAD
-369 AAARAALSGT
+369 AAARAALSSA
-379 ALNLLQEVLQTAGPP
+379 ALNLLQETLHAAGPP
-394 APGNPSSFVLEN
+394 AAGDPSSFVLEN
-406 GEGEELS
+406 GEVLS

-428 AEFSRT
+428 AEFLRT
-434 NPPPPPINGALP
+434 NPPPPINGALP
-446 AAQPVAAA
+446 AAQPVAPA
-454 TLAARVPLEATL
+454 TLAARVPVEATL

-471 DTDGALARQTLLQIA
+471 DTDGAVARQTLLQIA

-495 AARVDASAP
+495 AARVDASTP

-509 IPFATPQGT
+509 IPFATPRGT

-525 SRDGGGNAVEPAKRI
+525 SRDGAGNAVEPAKRI

-569 MWAERSATASQLR
+569 MWAERSSTASQLR

-588 NEALSRADLQPGDI
+588 SEALSRADLQPGDI
-602 IVRDGAPTQ
+602 VVRDGAPTQ

>member
-1 LNLSGEAMP
+1 MP
-10 IIVAPNIPQVTVQN
+10 IIVAPNFPQTTVQN
-24 LATAADIVLQ
+24 SATGADIVLQ

-39 TAQVVQIFPNDQVR
+39 TAQVLQILPNDQVR

-61 DVSSQLPL
+61 DVSSQVPL
-69 QVGQTL
+69 QAGQTL

-110 LAPDAAILIAT
+110 LAPDAATLIAA
-121 LTPPGASATN
+121 LTPPGALATN

-138 ALAVSLAAQSAATQ
+138 TLAVSLAAQSAATQ

-165 AATLPGFPPQVREA
+165 AATLPGFSPQVREA

-185 QTTNLDQN
+185 QTTNLDRN
-193 LSGNDIQQAFRTS
+193 LSGNDIQQAFKTS
-206 GLFLETSLASEST
+206 GLFLETSLASGST
-219 LPSNSPPDLKAALI
+219 LPANSPPDLKAALI

-240 TSLASV
+240 TSLAG
-246 VAPSTAGA
+246 VAAAGTAGA
-254 ATTTPATPQGATA
+254 TASASATPQSAAT
-267 PTAQPSL
+267 PTAQPSS
-274 TPPEVTELSGVPAAG
+274 TSPEVTEQSGAPAG
-289 TAAATVAQ
+289 TAVTTVAR

-302 AIAAPTQTG
+302 AIATPTQTG
-311 QPAVQALPQGLTII
+311 QSAVQTLPQGLTII
-325 AGSDVPATA
+325 AGPDLSAA
-334 TSAAAAARAAPAIAQ
+334 AASAAAAARTAPTIAQ
-349 AILDLA
+349 GLLDPA
-355 ASSQIVAPASAPAD
+355 ASSQIVAPASTPAD
-369 AAARAALSGT
+369 AAARAALSSA
-379 ALNLLQEVLQTAGPP
+379 ALNLLQETLHAAGPP
-394 APGNPSSFVLEN
+394 AAGDPSSFVLEN
-406 GEGEELS
+406 GEVLS

-428 AEFSRT
+428 AEFLRT
-434 NPPPPPINGALP
+434 NPPPPINGALP
-446 AAQPVAAA
+446 AAQPVAPA
-454 TLAARVPLEATL
+454 TLGGRVPVEATL

-471 DTDGALARQTLLQIA
+471 DTDGAVARQTLLQIA

-495 AARVDASAP
+495 AARVDASTP

-518 AVAQFEI
+518 AIAQFEI
-525 SRDGGGNAVEPAKRI
+525 SRDGAGNAVEPAKRI

-569 MWAERSATASQLR
+569 MWAERSSTASQLR

-588 NEALSRADLQPGDI
+588 SEALSRADLQPGDI
-602 IVRDGAPTQ
+602 VVRDGAPTQ

>member
-1 LNLSGEAMP
+1 MP
-10 IIVAPNIPQVTVQN
+10 IIVAPNFPQTTVQN
-24 LATAADIVLQ
+24 SATGADIVLQ

-39 TAQVVQIFPNDQVR
+39 TAQVLQILPNDQVR

-61 DVSSQLPL
+61 DVSSQVPL
-69 QVGQTL
+69 QAGQTL

-110 LAPDAAILIAT
+110 LAPDAAILIAA
-121 LTPPGASATN
+121 LTPPGALATN

-138 ALAVSLAAQSAATQ
+138 TLAVSLAAQSAATQ

-165 AATLPGFPPQVREA
+165 AATLPGFSPQVREA

-185 QTTNLDQN
+185 QTTNLDRN
-193 LSGNDIQQAFRTS
+193 LSGNDIQQAFKTS
-206 GLFLETSLASEST
+206 GLFLETSLASGST
-219 LPSNSPPDLKAALI
+219 LPANSPPDLKAALI

-240 TSLASV
+240 TSLAG
-246 VAPSTAGA
+246 VAAAGTAGA
-254 ATTTPATPQGATA
+254 TASASATPQSATT
-267 PTAQPSL
+267 PTAQPSS
-274 TPPEVTELSGVPAAG
+274 TSPEQSGAPAA
-289 TAAATVAQ
+289 TAVTTVARQ
-297 QASAL
+297 VSAL
-302 AIAAPTQTG
+302 AIATPTQTG
-311 QPAVQALPQGLTII
+311 QSAVQTLPQGLTII
-325 AGSDVPATA
+325 AGPDLSAA
-334 TSAAAAARAAPAIAQ
+334 AASAAAAARAAPTIAQ
-349 AILDLA
+349 ELLDLA
-355 ASSQIVAPASAPAD
+355 ASSQIVAPASTPAD
-369 AAARAALSGT
+369 AAARAALSSA
-379 ALNLLQEVLQTAGPP
+379 ALNLLQETLHAAGPP
-394 APGNPSSFVLEN
+394 AAGDPSSFVLEN
-406 GEGEELS
+406 GEVLS

-428 AEFSRT
+428 AEFLRT
-434 NPPPPPINGALP
+434 NPPPPINGALP
-446 AAQPVAAA
+446 AAQPVAPA
-454 TLAARVPLEATL
+454 TLAARVPVEATL

-471 DTDGALARQTLLQIA
+471 DTDGAVARQTLLQIA

-495 AARVDASAP
+495 AARVDASTP

-518 AVAQFEI
+518 AIAQFEI
-525 SRDGGGNAVEPAKRI
+525 SRDGAGNAVEPAKRI

-569 MWAERSATASQLR
+569 MWAERPSTASQLR

-588 NEALSRADLQPGDI
+588 SEALSRADLQPGDI
-602 IVRDGAPTQ
+602 VVRDGAPTQ

>member
-10 IIVAPNIPQVTVQN
+10 IIVAPNIPQATVQN
-24 LATAADIVLQ
+24 SATAADIVLQ

-61 DVSSQLPL
+61 DVSSQVPL
-69 QVGQTL
+69 QAGQTL

-100 QNLASATSIT
+100 QNLANATSIT
-110 LAPDAAILIAT
+110 LAPDAAILIAA

-138 ALAVSLAAQSAATQ
+138 TLAVSLVAQSAATQ

-165 AATLPGFPPQVREA
+165 AATLPGFPPQLREA
-179 IAQVLA
+179 IAQVLG

-206 GLFLETSLASEST
+206 GLFLETTLASGST
-219 LPSNSPPDLKAALI
+219 LLPNSPPDLKAALI

-246 VAPSTAGA
+246 AAPSTAGV
-254 ATTTPATPQGATA
+254 ATSASATPQSATA
-267 PTAQPSL
+267 PTAQPSS
-274 TPPEVTELSGVPAAG
+274 TSPEVTEQSGAPAAG
-289 TAAATVAQ
+289 TAATTVAR

-311 QPAVQALPQGLTII
+311 QPAAQALPQGLTII
-325 AGSDVPATA
+325 AGPDVPATA

-355 ASSQIVAPASAPAD
+355 VSSQIVAPASTPAD
-369 AAARAALSGT
+369 AAARAALSGA
-379 ALNLLQEVLQTAGPP
+379 ALNLLQEVLQTADPL

-406 GEGEELS
+406 SQELS

-471 DTDGALARQTLLQIA
+471 DTDGAVARQTLLQIA
-486 SLPGQVDPT
+486 SLPGPVDPT